1 MDCWPLEWAPTLDS
15 IRAKIAADAVIVP
28 GHGTPV
34 DLDFVA
40 RQREELDTVASVI
53 RQRRHSGMDLA
64 TAQSEPDD
72 RLPYPLES
80 LRHAFARGW
89 EQMRAPGQLA

>member
-1 MDCWPLEWAPTLDS
+1 
-15 IRAKIAADAVIVP
+15 
-28 GHGTPV
+28 
-34 DLDFVA
+34 
-40 RQREELDTVASVI
+40 
-53 RQRRHSGMDLA
+53 MDLA